1 MTIGF
6 LHKLVNPSRTHH
18 ILWNS
23 HRNGSMQTM
32 MVELDS
38 FGRVEMPL
46 WLQHDHT
53 RKRSLW
59 QLGFGMILQCIV
71 FATVG
76 AFTELYS

>member
-1 MTIGF
+1 
-6 LHKLVNPSRTHH
+6 
-18 ILWNS
+18 
-23 HRNGSMQTM
+23 MQTM